1 MTNKEEVLNRLLKYY
16 NKPFFQ
22 IEKILNLSNGTL
34 GKYRDG
40 RINLPKSLI
49 YGLEKANLNV
59 DYFLTGNGSPDSSQE
74 DTQEEAPVVS
84 SAAKIPLLR
93 QKVSCGPGAEW
104 QSEDNVEKY
113 IEPIRQFARGKV
125 YAFHANGISMLG
137 AGINDGDIIFFDGST
152 DQSVSDG
159 IYVFGLDGEAYCK
172 LLRFEPLEN
181 KVMVYSV
188 QKPDLRDAELI
199 RSIDADSDD
208 FRIFGRVLAWLHE
221 NSVLKG
227 R

>member
-1 MTNKEEVLNRLLKYY
+1 MNNVEIVERLQSY
-16 NKPFFQ
+16 FGTTMSG
-22 IEKILNLSNGTL
+22 IEKKLNLANGTISKFKK
-34 GKYRDG
+34 GTY
-40 RINLPKSLI
+40 NLPYTLIESL
-49 YGLEKANLNV
+49 KQANLNV